1 LTAIPT
7 NPQLHPAPSDKHA
20 VDYWKITLDNI
31 RDTHVQ
37 GQLARPAGAEKLPAL
52 LIVQWAGVYGLQ
64 KNWVTDRASEGWLC
78 LNIEAHDLP
87 IDESETF
94 YKEQFAGPLKEYW
107 AIGNDDRERSYFL
120 RMYLSCYQAARYLT
134 ERDDWDGNT
143 LVVMGGSQGGLQAL
157 MTAAIHPKITA
168 ALAIVPAGC
177 DMLGPDVGRKGG
189 WPQWY
194 DKTQG
199 KDTAK
204 VHDCSRYFDVVNFA
218 PRIKCPVLVGLG
230 LIDEVCPAEGILA
243 ATNQITAPH
252 EVIILPKA
260 NHQEENHSH
269 AAYTKR
275 CWNDWLPALRT
286 GHAPSDFRGAD
297 PRP

>member
-1 LTAIPT
+1 
-7 NPQLHPAPSDKHA
+7 

-275 CWNDWLPALRT
+275 CWNDGCRRCGRGMRRQTSVAQIRGPDA
-286 GHAPSDFRGAD
+286 GSIEVDFA
-297 PRP
+297 